1 VGQKKMGKRYDL
13 LVVQQASTSSF
24 AFAIQN
30 NVDGQHA
37 PLPHELAPE
46 GQVLAWRDHPI

>member
-1 VGQKKMGKRYDL
+1 MGKRYDL